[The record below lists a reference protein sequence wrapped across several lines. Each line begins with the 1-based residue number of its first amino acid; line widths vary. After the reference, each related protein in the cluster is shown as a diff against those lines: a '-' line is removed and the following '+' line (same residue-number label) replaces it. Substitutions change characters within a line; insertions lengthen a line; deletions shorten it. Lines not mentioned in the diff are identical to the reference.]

1 VDARIETHLFIPLE
15 LEMKREKKGYQTLN
29 AYREIKRRIIALEF
43 KPGDSLEENQLGT
56 ELGVGRTPIRAALL
70 LLKNEDW
77 IVSLPNKSAYVKEM
91 TLKDVR
97 DLIESLAAVEKTTA
111 SLAARR
117 VTEEALNEIRRAEE
131 ERAKAVDRRDFWE
144 VNVQNQRF
152 HSLIAKAS
160 NNQYLASIHDDL
172 RNKAQRMS
180 YMSVSRG
187 DRHLISVKKDHREI
201 VRCLETRNVRKI
213 EKLSAHH
220 IRLFQSRIS
229 TFLQG
234 RQ

>member
-1 VDARIETHLFIPLE
+1 MMRD
-15 LEMKREKKGYQTLN
+15 KKGYQSLSV
-29 AYREIKRRIIALEF
+29 YMEIKRRIIAHEF
-43 KPGDSLEENQLGT
+43 KPGDSLEEKQLGAD
-56 ELGVGRTPIRAALL
+56 LGVGRTPVREALL

-117 VTEEALNEIRRAEE
+117 VTVEALNEIRRAEE

-152 HSLIAKAS
+152 HNLIAKAS
-160 NNQYLASIHDDL
+160 NNKYLASIHDDL

-220 IRLFQSRIS
+220 IRLFQNRIS